1 MDLASYQ
8 ALYKDND
15 AAPGW
20 DAIDRALE
28 WLIAFKLPP
37 TCKANLPVVANPSDH
52 SLHQTYHLNQ
62 NFTLQSVR

>member
-28 WLIAFKLPP
+28 GCIQTSGLSIMLP
-37 TCKANLPVVANPSDH
+37 L
-52 SLHQTYHLNQ
+52 LNICSVG
-62 NFTLQSVR
+62 QSQCW